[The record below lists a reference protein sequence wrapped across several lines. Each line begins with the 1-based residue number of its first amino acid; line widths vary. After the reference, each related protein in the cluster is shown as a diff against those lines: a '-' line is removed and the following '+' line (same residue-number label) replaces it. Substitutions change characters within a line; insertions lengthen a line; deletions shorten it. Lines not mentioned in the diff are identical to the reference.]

1 MEQHSETLVAEESG
15 VASVERAIA
24 IMRAFAPEDRGL
36 ELAQIADRSGLHK
49 STILRLLQTLLR
61 HRFVVRSGDSRY
73 ALGPALLQLGAI
85 YQANHDVADVLI
97 PVMRGLAASTGE
109 SVTYYVPDGDMRVCA
124 HRVESHH
131 PLRYIV
137 RLGDSLPLGVGSG
150 GRVLAA
156 FQGGR
161 GTLHASIRQRMWHAA
176 FGERDPD
183 VSGLAAPVFGRGNS
197 LVGTII
203 VAGPS
208 VRVTQ
213 AFATRMCRPLLEAA
227 AEVTAG
233 LGGDP
238 DALLQAARGSGKV

>member
-1 MEQHSETLVAEESG
+1 MEQHSGTLVVEESG

-61 HRFVVRSGDSRY
+61 HRFVVRSGDNRY

-124 HRVESHH
+124 HRIESHH

-156 FQGGR
+156 
-161 GTLHASIRQRMWHAA
+161 LQRMWHAA

-183 VSGLAAPVFGRGNS
+183 VSGLAAPVFGRGNA

-213 AFATRMCRPLLEAA
+213 AFAKRMCRPLLEAA

-238 DALLQAARGSGKV
+238 DALLQAARRSGEL